1 MLHSLYIPF
10 QFFHPPIWRGFL
22 SLYSQSNCILALRLY
37 SQGASIG
44 CLSHQSFAGGG
55 RMCCELWDYCLRV
68 IFSLMR
74 PAELVQDIE
83 CRGDGYFT
91 WPSFGCLSHQG
102 FAGGGRVC
110 CELWDYCSRVI
121 SSLMRPV
128 ELVQDIEC
136 GGDGY
141 FTWPSF
147 GCLSHQSFAG
157 GGRVYCE
164 LWDYCLRVTSLLMWL
179 VELVQCIECG
189 GDSYFTWIFSFFFT
203 CTSLPSSSVSCHLVQ
218 VACLTLPKI
227 GSLIGL
233 LRESASL
240 SFLLGFSSVCW
251 VRT

>member
-1 MLHSLYIPF
+1 MLHSLYISF
-10 QFFHPPIWRGFL
+10 QFFIPPIWRGFL
-22 SLYSQSNCILALRLY
+22 SLYSQSNCILALRLH

-44 CLSHQSFAGGG
+44 CLSHQNF
-55 RMCCELWDYCLRV
+55 V
-68 IFSLMR
+68 
-74 PAELVQDIE
+74 
-83 CRGDGYFT
+83 
-91 WPSFGCLSHQG
+91 
-102 FAGGGRVC
+102 GGGRVC

-164 LWDYCLRVTSLLMWL
+164 LWDYCLRVISLLMWL